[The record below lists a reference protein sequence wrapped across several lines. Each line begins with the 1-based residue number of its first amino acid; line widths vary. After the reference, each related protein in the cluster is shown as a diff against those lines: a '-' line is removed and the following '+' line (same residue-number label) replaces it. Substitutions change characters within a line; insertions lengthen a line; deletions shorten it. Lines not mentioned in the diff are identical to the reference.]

1 MATLFSKS
9 RLKTLAQNVSTAD
22 ILPFL
27 QILRPWQEDYHHGSL
42 KHDKETSREQ
52 AYNNDVFVRILG
64 YAQKPNNPFTFEPK
78 ASPTIKGQLPDAVIS
93 YNGENV
99 FAVVELK
106 GAAIEL
112 DRPQQREGNMSPVQQ
127 AFKYKIQYRHCPFV
141 IVSNFYEF
149 RLYQDNQLDYEQWTL
164 DDLLNPAEDY
174 LAFKTWYILLKS
186 ENFVTPTGP
195 SKTEQLLSSVRLDQ
209 EQISKKFYSEY
220 KEARLGLL
228 RDLYRRNESVKKDID
243 FGIEKAQKI
252 VDRLV
257 FVCFAED
264 RGLLPEN
271 ILFQVEQAAKQSV
284 FGGSLWNA
292 LKGFFEAID
301 KGSAKLDIP
310 QGYNGGLFKSDPAL
324 NMLEISDNALTPILE
339 LGKYD
344 FEEEVSVSILGHI
357 FEQSISDL
365 EEIKRKVH
373 TDLTVDS
380 KRKKDGIFY
389 TPDYIVHY
397 IVDNSLGSYLRY
409 HENKFKQE
417 FGLKEDIQSANYAKR
432 ERDAYNKY
440 LTFLQNIKVLDPA
453 CGSGAFLVYV
463 FDYLLAEYKRV
474 GAILNDMFST
484 DELIR
489 DILSNNIFGVDLNA
503 ESVEI
508 TKLSLWLKT
517 AQKGKK
523 LTSLD
528 ANIKCG
534 NSLIDDP
541 TIAGVKAFNWQKEFP
556 EIFAQGGFDVIV
568 GNPPYVRQE
577 LIQPYIPA
585 LQKYK
590 VFSGKSDLY
599 TYFYELAGNLLKE
612 NGFIGFICSGKFFEA
627 GYGKPL
633 VDYLSNHFKF
643 DKIVN
648 FDDLE
653 VFDGV
658 SAYPLIFI
666 ANKEHNENYD
676 FNYCYVPDCKFEKL
690 SNIVFHL
697 PYETINIKDFKNNK
711 NKFYDKRTTQLF
723 NKINKEHIY
732 LKDINCLPLV
742 GVKTGFN
749 DGFLTTKTT
758 NEIIKPYIFGK
769 NIKKYGA
776 VVAEYNIVFPYKKID
791 NEYKLREETFNE
803 IEILN
808 VYRSN
813 LEKRAIIKDGLKS
826 GVKKWY
832 EYQQINKKIDFDNEY
847 IIYPNVSLGS
857 NFTLSR
863 GNVIDM
869 TGFIIPTNNRNL
881 LAILNSKLT
890 TFIMRKIAITRRG
903 GYQEFKVQYLEQIP
917 LPKDLDDKRLTELAN
932 KMLSLNED
940 LQKKINRFIGRVK
953 ETYNIDKITSN
964 IANFYN
970 LSFADFTK
978 ELAKQKIK
986 LSMAQKDELEDYF
999 NEYVK
1004 DISSLNEEINKTD
1017 KEINTSVYKL
1027 YNLTPQEIQLVESR
1041 S

>member
-9 RLKTLAQNVSTAD
+9 RLKTLAQNVPTAD

-52 AYNNDVFVRILG
+52 AYNNDIFGRILD
-64 YAQKPNNPFTFEPK
+64 YTQKPNTPFTFEPK

-127 AFKYKIQYRHCPFV
+127 AFKYKTQYRHCPFV

-149 RLYQDNQLDYEQWTL
+149 RLYQDNQLDYEKWTL

-174 LAFKTWYILLKS
+174 LAFKMWYVLLKS

-271 ILFQVEQAAKQSV
+271 ILYQVEQAAKQSV

-417 FGLKEDIQSANYAKR
+417 FGLKEDIQSVNYAKR

-541 TIAGVKAFNWQKEFP
+541 TIAGAKAFNWQKEFP
-556 EIFAQGGFDVIV
+556 EIFAQGGFDVII
-568 GNPPYVRQE
+568 GNPPY
-577 LIQPYIPA
+577 IPTESISEKDKTFYA
-585 LQKYK
+585 KKYK
-590 VFSGKSDLY
+590 SAFGRINIY
-599 TYFYELAGNLLKE
+599 PIFYEEGISLLKE
-612 NGFIGFICSGKFFEA
+612 NGSLGFISPYTLLKNQYYIEARRFILENTSIKNLIDFANISIFTDAAVDSIILILKKEKNRENVFSYIYEIEDFIKGKYSVSSVKQADIFENS
-627 GYGKPL
+627 
-633 VDYLSNHFKF
+633 DLSFSNIGRSFNFKKLYTNTLALSEIIDF
-643 DKIVN
+643 KQGIITGNNKKFITKEKNN
-648 FDDLE
+648 FSKKVLT
-653 VFDGV
+653 G
-658 SAYPLIFI
+658 A
-666 ANKEHNENYD
+666 D
-676 FNYCYVPDCKFEKL
+676 FNRYYL
-690 SNIVFHL
+690 NW
-697 PYETINIKDFKNNK
+697 NN
-711 NKFYDKRTTQLF
+711 N
-723 NKINKEHIY
+723 
-732 LKDINCLPLV
+732 
-742 GVKTGFN
+742 
-749 DGFLTTKTT
+749 
-758 NEIIKPYIFGK
+758 YI
-769 NIKKYGA
+769 
-776 VVAEYNIVFPYKKID
+776 
-791 NEYKLREETFNE
+791 T
-803 IEILN
+803 
-808 VYRSN
+808 
-813 LEKRAIIKDGLKS
+813 
-826 GVKKWY
+826 
-832 EYQQINKKIDFDNEY
+832 
-847 IIYPNVSLGS
+847 
-857 NFTLSR
+857 
-863 GNVIDM
+863 
-869 TGFIIPTNNRNL
+869 
-881 LAILNSKLT
+881 
-890 TFIMRKIAITRRG
+890 
-903 GYQEFKVQYLEQIP
+903 
-917 LPKDLDDKRLTELAN
+917 
-932 KMLSLNED
+932 
-940 LQKKINRFIGRVK
+940 
-953 ETYNIDKITSN
+953 
-964 IANFYN
+964 
-970 LSFADFTK
+970 
-978 ELAKQKIK
+978 
-986 LSMAQKDELEDYF
+986 
-999 NEYVK
+999 
-1004 DISSLNEEINKTD
+1004 
-1017 KEINTSVYKL
+1017 
-1027 YNLTPQEIQLVESR
+1027 
-1041 S
+1041 